1 MNIKKVKW
9 KVECKKQNRSAMWMS
24 NVQCNVC

>member
-1 MNIKKVKW
+1 MNIKKKW